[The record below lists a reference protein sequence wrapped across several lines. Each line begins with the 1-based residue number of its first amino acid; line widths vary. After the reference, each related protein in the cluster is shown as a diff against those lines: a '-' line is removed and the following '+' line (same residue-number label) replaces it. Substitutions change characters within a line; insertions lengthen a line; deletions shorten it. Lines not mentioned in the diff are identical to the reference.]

1 MKHPYLNKLSAISLA
16 TLTILTACGSVDLT
30 DANSDTANSAL
41 SVNETAKRRGRPTQT
56 TINDSVTSSTATTP
70 TSLTAATIPA
80 TTSTATTGVTS
91 TTTETSIT
99 SNASTSGTIA
109 SPYSNELCLPSGKG
123 TDYQVGPNS
132 GQLAS
137 LDLVP
142 WPALK
147 AGDTV
152 RIFYRPEP
160 YRGKMLIQGNGT
172 VDAPIRICG
181 VKGPNNERP
190 IVDGQNATT
199 RLGMT
204 YGHPLH
210 ESRSVIVVKGN
221 GVWTHFP
228 TEIKIHGLAIR
239 GANPGNKFT
248 DTFGAIKTY
257 EKFGACLWLERGQG
271 VAVIDNEISNCS
283 MAIFSRSTEDGDF
296 AVTKR
301 ITLALNDFFDNG
313 IVDDYFEHTTY
324 IQSVGVLYEFNRY
337 GPLKVGATGNSLK
350 DRSVGAVIRYNRI
363 EDGARALDLVEAEDY
378 RTVALADPRYRET
391 WVYGNQ
397 ISKVGSK
404 GCTIHYGGDHAGNE
418 SIYRKGTLY
427 FFHNTVHVTG
437 PTYACFFQISTLDE
451 TVEAWNNI
459 FVTDSTGPNSFNR
472 VQLRAGQDN
481 APGIESGGIV
491 NLGRNWILSPW
502 TDGGIWGKVIGG
514 HLNGTS
520 NLIAEST
527 PVISFGSLLPKA
539 GTSIIDSAQ
548 AQPLAAA
555 AHPVQFQLD
564 SSGKPVSR
572 KIAGSGMDIGA
583 IELQ

>member
-1 MKHPYLNKLSAISLA
+1 MLNMHRKMIPIAVSI
-16 TLTILTACGSVDLT
+16 TLVTGCGGVS
-30 DANSDTANSAL
+30 NM
-41 SVNETAKRRGRPTQT
+41 
-56 TINDSVTSSTATTP
+56 P
-70 TSLTAATIPA
+70 TSDQQATSNAFQNTPKSVVGATAFDQIAPAGTTSAAGSIVTAAAGTIP
-80 TTSTATTGVTS
+80 TSNPIPIVPSTVSGLTSVASQTGS
-91 TTTETSIT
+91 LSIT
-99 SNASTSGTIA
+99 S
-109 SPYSNELCLPSGKG
+109 ELCLPSATGR
-123 TDYQVGPNS
+123 DYQVGPNS

-142 WPALK
+142 WPDLR

-172 VDAPIRICG
+172 ADAPIRICG

-199 RLGMT
+199 RLGMN

-221 GVWTHFP
+221 KDIWTHFP

-239 GANPGNKFT
+239 GANPGN
-248 DTFGAIKTY
+248 TFKDSFGVIRSY
-257 EKFGACLWLERGQG
+257 EAFGACLWIERGQG
-271 VAVIDNEISNCS
+271 VSVIDNEISNCS
-283 MAIFSRSTEDGDF
+283 MAVFSRSTEDGDF

-301 ITLALNDFFDNG
+301 ITLALNNFFDNG
-313 IVDDYFEHTTY
+313 IVDSYYEHTTY
-324 IQSVGVLYEFNRY
+324 IQSIGVLYEFNRY
-337 GPLKVGATGNSLK
+337 GALKAGATGSSLK
-350 DRSVGAVIRYNRI
+350 DRSVGTIIRYNRI

-378 RTVALADPRYRET
+378 PTAALADPEYRKT

-404 GCTIHYGGDHAGNE
+404 GCTIHYGGDHAGSE
-418 SIYRKGTLY
+418 AVYRKGTLY
-427 FFHNTVHVTG
+427 FFSNTVHVTG
-437 PTYACFFQISTLDE
+437 ATYACFFQISTLDE

-459 FVTDSTGPNSFNR
+459 FVTDSTEPTSLNR
-472 VQLRAGQDN
+472 VQLRASQDN
-481 APGIESGGIV
+481 APGIDSGGIV
-491 NLGRNWILSPW
+491 NLGRNWVLSPW

-514 HLNGTS
+514 QLNGTA
-520 NLIAEST
+520 NLIAEPTS
-527 PVISFGSLLPKA
+527 VVVFGSLVPKA

-548 AQPLAAA
+548 AQPISAA
-555 AHPVQFQLD
+555 AHPVQYQLD
-564 SSGKPVSR
+564 LSGKPVPR
-572 KIAGSGMDIGA
+572 VVVGGGMDIGA